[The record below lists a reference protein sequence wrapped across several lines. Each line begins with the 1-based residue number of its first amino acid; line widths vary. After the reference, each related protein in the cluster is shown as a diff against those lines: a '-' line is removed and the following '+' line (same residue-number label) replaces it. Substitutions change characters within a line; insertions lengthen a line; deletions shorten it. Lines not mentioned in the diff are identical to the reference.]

1 MATSGR
7 INSGGGNSTYF
18 YFQWQLAGQD
28 VGGNYSV
35 INWQAGINI
44 SGGAYWLSNAVK
56 IYGTYINGGG
66 NVGSGTWSNQSGNG
80 DHQLLSGSYT
90 IGHNGDGTK
99 NFGASINGWLY
110 GYGDY
115 GTSGSWDLPQIP
127 RYANITGFYTS
138 EVTDVG
144 FKINTVVDATCNFL
158 QYSLE
163 DGVGWRDQYGGSF
176 GSYGFT
182 VGGAFPSNTNYNLR
196 VRVRRQDS
204 GLWTESGVISVQTL
218 AQARSFDTM
227 GV

>member
-7 INSGGGNSTYF
+7 IQSASANSTYF
-18 YFQWQLAGQD
+18 YWQWQLAGQN
-28 VGGNYSV
+28 VGGNYSA

-56 IYGTYINGGG
+56 IYGVYINGGG
-66 NVGSGTWSNQSGNG
+66 NVGSGTWSNQSGAG
-80 DHQLLSGSYT
+80 DHQLLSGSYN
-90 IGHNGDGTK
+90 IGHDGSGYK
-99 NFGASINGWLY
+99 DFGASLNGWLY
-110 GYGDY
+110 GYGDRN
-115 GTSGSWDLPQIP
+115 TSGTWNLPTIN
-127 RYANITGFYTS
+127 RYANIIGFSVS

-144 FKINTVVDATCNFL
+144 FKINTTVDATCDFL

-182 VGGAFPSNTNYNLR
+182 VGGAFPSNKAYNLR

-204 GLWTESGVISVQTL
+204 GLWSESGVISTTTL